1 MSIPGARILSKEE
14 QRKLLGGYGDIM
26 YRCLNGKTGKAIAEE
41 NRKFFEDP
49 VKQAIKIASDICQE
63 NGGIGYIAELA

>member
-1 MSIPGARILSKEE
+1 MNIPGARILSKEK

-49 VKQAIKIASDICQE
+49 QREAIRIARMECAE
-63 NGGIGYIAELA
+63 NGGLGYIAELA